1 MIMWPFYKP
10 DSSIWW
16 NPVEWNP
23 VDESA
28 TGAAAYQTGQTGY
41 AVTPTAAT
49 AATYTAQRP
58 GTGYEAAYQT
68 AATHTTPGTY
78 AVGAGTAATAT
89 TYDYGYGRTAQ
100 TAYDSTKTY
109 YQQPAAAAAAA
120 ATYSTTDTHYQD
132 VGYPYSAP
140 HAASKPAF
148 STTSTYP
155 ATTRQVT
162 PAATP
167 KATSYSTAYTSQG
180 TQQGA
185 SYSTGY
191 TAAAAQTT
199 NTTKATAVA
208 ANTTYSGYDAALYSA
223 ATMYVAQQAQ
233 TGTVTGTTV
242 ATPTNT
248 ATSKPAGSWQGYKK
262 GPMSNFRMKPKLP
275 PKPMQLHYCD
285 VCKISC
291 AGPQTYREHLE
302 GQKHKKKESALK
314 AGSAPVA
321 RGGNALRCELCDVTC
336 TGSDAYAAHIRGAKH
351 QKVVKLHTKLGKP
364 IPSTDPVVLG
374 VTKATTAVSPTSTT
388 STAKVGGAVKTTTL
402 MTGGVKKTITAAPK
416 INFVAGKV
424 VNFNCKLCECK
435 FNDPNAKEMHM
446 KGRRHRLQF
455 KRKVNPELIVDVKP
469 STRIRKIQEDR
480 LRRIQLRDEYW
491 RRLDEERMIEEEE
504 RMWWE
509 ERRRYEEEMEY
520 FEWCRRMG
528 RDPRALPPPPP
539 RPFGPPGVPPLMF
552 FPPQPPMRRLDS
564 SDDRHVIARHA
575 EIYPKE
581 DELQAVQRI
590 VSHTEKAL
598 KFVSDHLADQ
608 ATAAAKAAAAKSVA
622 GATKPTPGTV
632 KPPVGV
638 IKPVT
643 VPVKPGQGPVRPP
656 APTMAKP
663 GAPPIRPQIGAPLVR
678 PGFQGVRPPL
688 AQGVKPV
695 QTPGT
700 RPPGPGAKTPVIT
713 PPATPKPVAT
723 STPVPQVKVETTKVD
738 KSRDVG
744 KKEDGRDGN
753 LFSFQRDK
761 DDSQVPRVLKGV
773 MRVGVLA
780 KGLLLHGD
788 TAVNLV
794 VLCAEKPTRTL
805 LNKVAENL
813 PKQLQIVCPEETYKV
828 HRKVDE
834 AAILV
839 MGVKEPHITVT
850 ITLTSPVM
858 REPLLVP
865 QEPVSGGKNW
875 GSHRTPGR
883 WSNTLVHTLTGC
895 CCFVFS
901 PSSSNFLTPLLDSVS
916 VSQAQVNKDPPDV
929 LDKQKCLDALAAL
942 RHAKWFQARA
952 TGLPSCVMVIRILR
966 DLCQR
971 VPTWAPLHSWAMELL
986 VEKVISSSG
995 APLSPGESL
1004 RRVLESLASGILLPG
1019 GPGLLDP
1026 CEKDPVDAA
1035 GNMQPQ
1041 QREDITASAQ
1051 HALRLLAFRQIHKVL
1066 GMDHLPVSKFRQNRF
1081 NPRKRRRDNSSGE
1094 GNDSEV
1100 GDGKKDKKDTDAEK
1114 METEK
1119 VGK

>member
-1 MIMWPFYKP
+1 MS
-10 DSSIWW
+10 DSFG
-16 NPVEWNP
+16 E
-23 VDESA
+23 
-28 TGAAAYQTGQTGY
+28 
-41 AVTPTAAT
+41 TA
-49 AATYTAQRP
+49 
-58 GTGYEAAYQT
+58 
-68 AATHTTPGTY
+68 
-78 AVGAGTAATAT
+78 
-89 TYDYGYGRTAQ
+89 
-100 TAYDSTKTY
+100 
-109 YQQPAAAAAAA
+109 
-120 ATYSTTDTHYQD
+120 
-132 VGYPYSAP
+132 
-140 HAASKPAF
+140 
-148 STTSTYP
+148 
-155 ATTRQVT
+155 
-162 PAATP
+162 
-167 KATSYSTAYTSQG
+167 
-180 TQQGA
+180 
-185 SYSTGY
+185 
-191 TAAAAQTT
+191 
-199 NTTKATAVA
+199 
-208 ANTTYSGYDAALYSA
+208 
-223 ATMYVAQQAQ
+223 
-233 TGTVTGTTV
+233 
-242 ATPTNT
+242 
-248 ATSKPAGSWQGYKK
+248 
-262 GPMSNFRMKPKLP
+262 
-275 PKPMQLHYCD
+275 
-285 VCKISC
+285 
-291 AGPQTYREHLE
+291 LE
-302 GQKHKKKESALK
+302 
-314 AGSAPVA
+314 
-321 RGGNALRCELCDVTC
+321 
-336 TGSDAYAAHIRGAKH
+336 
-351 QKVVKLHTKLGKP
+351 
-364 IPSTDPVVLG
+364 
-374 VTKATTAVSPTSTT
+374 
-388 STAKVGGAVKTTTL
+388 
-402 MTGGVKKTITAAPK
+402 
-416 INFVAGKV
+416 
-424 VNFNCKLCECK
+424 
-435 FNDPNAKEMHM
+435 
-446 KGRRHRLQF
+446 
-455 KRKVNPELIVDVKP
+455 
-469 STRIRKIQEDR
+469 
-480 LRRIQLRDEYW
+480 
-491 RRLDEERMIEEEE
+491 
-504 RMWWE
+504 
-509 ERRRYEEEMEY
+509 
-520 FEWCRRMG
+520 
-528 RDPRALPPPPP
+528 
-539 RPFGPPGVPPLMF
+539 
-552 FPPQPPMRRLDS
+552 
-564 SDDRHVIARHA
+564 
-575 EIYPKE
+575 
-581 DELQAVQRI
+581 
-590 VSHTEKAL
+590 
-598 KFVSDHLADQ
+598 
-608 ATAAAKAAAAKSVA
+608 
-622 GATKPTPGTV
+622 
-632 KPPVGV
+632 
-638 IKPVT
+638 
-643 VPVKPGQGPVRPP
+643 
-656 APTMAKP
+656 
-663 GAPPIRPQIGAPLVR
+663 
-678 PGFQGVRPPL
+678 GVRPPL

-723 STPVPQVKVETTKVD
+723 STPVPQSKVEPTKVD

>member
-1 MIMWPFYKP
+1 MNHGKETPLRWKYRVGVSRTKLRAGCPPRTLVSCFDHSDESSAVLAELQEWLTLLMAPYLFNDVSEARASTSPSMGLTPLSMRSPVQPSQEEAASSEDTSTKSCVFVFGPLICGAWACQEKHKSGENEMFYKYGMGAEEVWFE
-10 DSSIWW
+10 SES
-16 NPVEWNP
+16 N
-23 VDESA
+23 SA

-374 VTKATTAVSPTSTT
+374 VTKTTTAVSPTSTT

-402 MTGGVKKTITAAPK
+402 MAGGVKKTITAAPK
-416 INFVAGKV
+416 INFVAAGSLGTVGVNNDIKLEIKAEPKEDVTMSEQAFADRDVQPVGLDYIEETKNEDGKV

-539 RPFGPPGVPPLMF
+539 RPFGPPGVPPLM
-552 FPPQPPMRRLDS
+552 
-564 SDDRHVIARHA
+564 
-575 EIYPKE
+575 
-581 DELQAVQRI
+581 AVQRI

-622 GATKPTPGTV
+622 GAAKPTPGIV

-663 GAPPIRPQIGAPLVR
+663 GVPPIRPQIGAPLVR
-678 PGFQGVRPPL
+678 PGFQSPLLLSTSQLVVMGPRQSMCLTEHLGVN
-688 AQGVKPV
+688 
-695 QTPGT
+695 
-700 RPPGPGAKTPVIT
+700 
-713 PPATPKPVAT
+713 
-723 STPVPQVKVETTKVD
+723 
-738 KSRDVG
+738 
-744 KKEDGRDGN
+744 N
-753 LFSFQRDK
+753 L
-761 DDSQVPRVLKGV
+761 
-773 MRVGVLA
+773 MVGVE
-780 KGLLLHGD
+780 D
-788 TAVNLV
+788 
-794 VLCAEKPTRTL
+794 
-805 LNKVAENL
+805 
-813 PKQLQIVCPEETYKV
+813 
-828 HRKVDE
+828 
-834 AAILV
+834 
-839 MGVKEPHITVT
+839 
-850 ITLTSPVM
+850 
-858 REPLLVP
+858 
-865 QEPVSGGKNW
+865 
-875 GSHRTPGR
+875 
-883 WSNTLVHTLTGC
+883 
-895 CCFVFS
+895 FS
-901 PSSSNFLTPLLDSVS
+901 D
-916 VSQAQVNKDPPDV
+916 
-929 LDKQKCLDALAAL
+929 
-942 RHAKWFQARA
+942 
-952 TGLPSCVMVIRILR
+952 
-966 DLCQR
+966 
-971 VPTWAPLHSWAMELL
+971 
-986 VEKVISSSG
+986 
-995 APLSPGESL
+995 
-1004 RRVLESLASGILLPG
+1004 
-1019 GPGLLDP
+1019 
-1026 CEKDPVDAA
+1026 
-1035 GNMQPQ
+1035 
-1041 QREDITASAQ
+1041 
-1051 HALRLLAFRQIHKVL
+1051 
-1066 GMDHLPVSKFRQNRF
+1066 
-1081 NPRKRRRDNSSGE
+1081 
-1094 GNDSEV
+1094 
-1100 GDGKKDKKDTDAEK
+1100 
-1114 METEK
+1114 
-1119 VGK
+1119 

>member
-78 AVGAGTAATAT
+78 ADQVVFVRIVGRMVLTRHSHVRQGLSVRGRS
-89 TYDYGYGRTAQ
+89 DLECRECLSHKWVPNIPSGKCGYLSKMLPSLSLVLGLRLLPLRMIMVNGRTAQ

-321 RGGNALRCELCDVTC
+321 RGGNALRCELYRT
-336 TGSDAYAAHIRGAKH
+336 SLSS
-351 QKVVKLHTKLGKP
+351 QVVKLHTKLGKP

-374 VTKATTAVSPTSTT
+374 VTKTTTAVSPTSTT

-402 MTGGVKKTITAAPK
+402 MAGGVKKTITAAPK
-416 INFVAGKV
+416 INFVAG
-424 VNFNCKLCECK
+424 
-435 FNDPNAKEMHM
+435 
-446 KGRRHRLQF
+446 
-455 KRKVNPELIVDVKP
+455 
-469 STRIRKIQEDR
+469 
-480 LRRIQLRDEYW
+480 
-491 RRLDEERMIEEEE
+491 
-504 RMWWE
+504 
-509 ERRRYEEEMEY
+509 
-520 FEWCRRMG
+520 
-528 RDPRALPPPPP
+528 
-539 RPFGPPGVPPLMF
+539 
-552 FPPQPPMRRLDS
+552 
-564 SDDRHVIARHA
+564 
-575 EIYPKE
+575 
-581 DELQAVQRI
+581 
-590 VSHTEKAL
+590 
-598 KFVSDHLADQ
+598 
-608 ATAAAKAAAAKSVA
+608 
-622 GATKPTPGTV
+622 
-632 KPPVGV
+632 
-638 IKPVT
+638 
-643 VPVKPGQGPVRPP
+643 
-656 APTMAKP
+656 
-663 GAPPIRPQIGAPLVR
+663 
-678 PGFQGVRPPL
+678 
-688 AQGVKPV
+688 
-695 QTPGT
+695 
-700 RPPGPGAKTPVIT
+700 
-713 PPATPKPVAT
+713 
-723 STPVPQVKVETTKVD
+723 
-738 KSRDVG
+738 
-744 KKEDGRDGN
+744 
-753 LFSFQRDK
+753 
-761 DDSQVPRVLKGV
+761 
-773 MRVGVLA
+773 
-780 KGLLLHGD
+780 
-788 TAVNLV
+788 
-794 VLCAEKPTRTL
+794 
-805 LNKVAENL
+805 
-813 PKQLQIVCPEETYKV
+813 
-828 HRKVDE
+828 
-834 AAILV
+834 
-839 MGVKEPHITVT
+839 
-850 ITLTSPVM
+850 
-858 REPLLVP
+858 
-865 QEPVSGGKNW
+865 
-875 GSHRTPGR
+875 
-883 WSNTLVHTLTGC
+883 
-895 CCFVFS
+895 
-901 PSSSNFLTPLLDSVS
+901 
-916 VSQAQVNKDPPDV
+916 
-929 LDKQKCLDALAAL
+929 
-942 RHAKWFQARA
+942 
-952 TGLPSCVMVIRILR
+952 
-966 DLCQR
+966 
-971 VPTWAPLHSWAMELL
+971 
-986 VEKVISSSG
+986 
-995 APLSPGESL
+995 
-1004 RRVLESLASGILLPG
+1004 
-1019 GPGLLDP
+1019 
-1026 CEKDPVDAA
+1026 
-1035 GNMQPQ
+1035 
-1041 QREDITASAQ
+1041 
-1051 HALRLLAFRQIHKVL
+1051 
-1066 GMDHLPVSKFRQNRF
+1066 
-1081 NPRKRRRDNSSGE
+1081 
-1094 GNDSEV
+1094 
-1100 GDGKKDKKDTDAEK
+1100 
-1114 METEK
+1114 
-1119 VGK
+1119 

>member
-1 MIMWPFYKP
+1 MWPFYKP

-364 IPSTDPVVLG
+364 IPSTDPVVLAGSLGTVG
-374 VTKATTAVSPTSTT
+374 VNNDIKLEIKAEPKEDVTMSEQAFADRDVQPVGLDYIEETK
-388 STAKVGGAVKTTTL
+388 
-402 MTGGVKKTITAAPK
+402 
-416 INFVAGKV
+416 NEDGKV

-509 ERRRYEEEMEY
+509 ERRH
-520 FEWCRRMG
+520 
-528 RDPRALPPPPP
+528 
-539 RPFGPPGVPPLMF
+539 
-552 FPPQPPMRRLDS
+552 
-564 SDDRHVIARHA
+564 DRHVIARHA

-598 KFVSDHLADQ
+598 K
-608 ATAAAKAAAAKSVA
+608 
-622 GATKPTPGTV
+622 
-632 KPPVGV
+632 
-638 IKPVT
+638 
-643 VPVKPGQGPVRPP
+643 
-656 APTMAKP
+656 
-663 GAPPIRPQIGAPLVR
+663 
-678 PGFQGVRPPL
+678 
-688 AQGVKPV
+688 
-695 QTPGT
+695 
-700 RPPGPGAKTPVIT
+700 
-713 PPATPKPVAT
+713 
-723 STPVPQVKVETTKVD
+723 
-738 KSRDVG
+738 
-744 KKEDGRDGN
+744 
-753 LFSFQRDK
+753 FSFQRDK

-813 PKQLQIVCPEETYKV
+813 PKQL
-828 HRKVDE
+828 
-834 AAILV
+834 
-839 MGVKEPHITVT
+839 
-850 ITLTSPVM
+850 
-858 REPLLVP
+858 
-865 QEPVSGGKNW
+865 
-875 GSHRTPGR
+875 
-883 WSNTLVHTLTGC
+883 
-895 CCFVFS
+895 
-901 PSSSNFLTPLLDSVS
+901 
-916 VSQAQVNKDPPDV
+916 
-929 LDKQKCLDALAAL
+929 
-942 RHAKWFQARA
+942 QARA

-1051 HALRLLAFRQIHKVL
+1051 PHILIIIINFPICGWVSSVPLLSQSHHQDTHTFYFFQIHSFQFYHLGPVLRLPNHI
-1066 GMDHLPVSKFRQNRF
+1066 
-1081 NPRKRRRDNSSGE
+1081 
-1094 GNDSEV
+1094 
-1100 GDGKKDKKDTDAEK
+1100 
-1114 METEK
+1114 
-1119 VGK
+1119 